1 MMILRSVL
9 FVILFNVMTVIQLLF
24 WTPVY
29 FFLPR
34 HEGWKVIRSWGWL
47 NLWMQHWLIGT
58 RYDFRGLE
66 NIPEEGGFIL
76 ASKHQSSW
84 ETYTMLLFLRD
95 PSYIL
100 KRELML
106 LPFFGWFA
114 MKLEVIGVNRGKRSE
129 ALRMMNR
136 DAARQLENGR
146 QIVIYPEGTRTMAYS
161 EPRYKFGITH
171 MYENLGA
178 RVLPAALN
186 SGLFWPRNS
195 MRLYKGT
202 CVLEF
207 LPVIEPGLEGKEFSE
222 TLSSSIEEKSNALMD
237 EVHHD
242 PEFDGR
248 HLLKNASN

>member
-1 MMILRSVL
+1 MILRSIL
-9 FVILFNVMTVIQLLF
+9 FVFLFNVLTAAQLVF

-29 FFLPR
+29 FFMKR
-34 HEGWKVIRSWGWL
+34 EDGWKVVRGWGWL

-58 RYDFRGLE
+58 RYDFRGTE
-66 NIPEEGGFIL
+66 NIPNEGGFIL

-114 MKLEVIGVNRGKRSE
+114 MKMRVIGVNRGKRSE

-136 DAARQLENGR
+136 EAGKQLDEGR
-146 QIVIYPEGTRTMAYS
+146 QIVIYPEGTRTNAYS
-161 EPRYKFGITH
+161 PPSYKFGITH
-171 MYENLGA
+171 MYDNLNV
-178 RVLPAALN
+178 RILPAALN

-195 MRLYKGT
+195 LRLYKGT
-202 CVLEF
+202 CILEF
-207 LPVIEPGLEGKEFSE
+207 LPVIEPGLQQKEFSE
-222 TLSSSIEEKSNALMD
+222 KLASSIEEHSNALMA
-237 EVHHD
+237 EAQKD
-242 PEFDGR
+242 PEFDG
-248 HLLKNASN
+248 KDAFKANA